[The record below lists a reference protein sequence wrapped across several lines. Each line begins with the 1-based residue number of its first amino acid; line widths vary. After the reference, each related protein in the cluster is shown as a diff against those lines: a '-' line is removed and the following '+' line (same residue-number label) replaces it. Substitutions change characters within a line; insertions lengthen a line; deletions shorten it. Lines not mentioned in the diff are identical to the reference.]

1 MKVKPT
7 RSILINGNHAEK
19 GKAIDIDEKTG
30 NELIRF
36 GMVVKASDAD
46 TSPASS
52 PVTAR
57 HALDGQPPQPGC

>member
-46 TSPASS
+46 NSPTAPPTS
-52 PVTAR
+52 AR
-57 HALDGQPPQPGC
+57 NDLDGQPPQPGG